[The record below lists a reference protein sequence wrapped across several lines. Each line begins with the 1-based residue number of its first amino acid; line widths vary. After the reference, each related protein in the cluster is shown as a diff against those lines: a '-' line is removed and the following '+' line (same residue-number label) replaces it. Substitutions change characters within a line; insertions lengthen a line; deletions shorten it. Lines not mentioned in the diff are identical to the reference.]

1 MANIEGACQMITT
14 IITFI
19 IVFSI
24 LVVVHEFGH
33 YYFAKKSGILV
44 REFAIGF
51 GPKIFSYRKNGT
63 TYTLRILPIGG
74 YVRMAGFGEEE
85 TEIKPGMPV
94 GLVINSDNL
103 VTTINTSKKT
113 QLLNA
118 VPMEVVA
125 LDLEKELFI
134 EGYLAGNEDELIRYS
149 VLREA
154 TVIEEDGTEVQ
165 IAPIDVQFQSA
176 SLPKRMMT
184 NFAGPM
190 NNFILAIIA
199 FTIMAFMQGGVVS
212 HENQL
217 GEIMPNSVAA
227 KAGLKEGDKVLEVA
241 GKKTTTWVE
250 IAQEIQK
257 HPAKKI
263 NLKVETTKGETKV
276 ISLTPEKQD
285 TGEGKKVGMIGIK
298 AAMDTSF
305 IAKISYG
312 FTQTW
317 FVIVQILTILGSM
330 FTKGFSINMFSGPV
344 GIYATTQQVVQ
355 TGFYGVFN
363 WLAFLSVNLGIVNLL
378 PIPALDGGK
387 LLLNIIE
394 GIRRKP
400 LDPEKEGIITMVG
413 FGLLMLLMVLVTWN
427 DIQRYFFN

>member
-285 TGEGKKVGMIGIK
+285 TGDGKKVGMIGIK

-317 FVIVQILTILGSM
+317 FVIVQILTILESM

>member
-1 MANIEGACQMITT
+1 MITT

-285 TGEGKKVGMIGIK
+285 TGDGKKVGMIGIK

-317 FVIVQILTILGSM
+317 FVIVQILTILRSM

>member
-1 MANIEGACQMITT
+1 MITT

>member
-1 MANIEGACQMITT
+1 MITT

-276 ISLTPEKQD
+276 ISLTPKKQD
-285 TGEGKKVGMIGIK
+285 TGDGKKVGMIGIK

>member
-1 MANIEGACQMITT
+1 MTT

-176 SLPKRMMT
+176 SLQKRMMT

-285 TGEGKKVGMIGIK
+285 TGDGKKVGMIGIK

>member
-285 TGEGKKVGMIGIK
+285 TGDGKKVGMIGIK

-317 FVIVQILTILGSM
+317 FVIVQILTILRSM